1 MSDEDVPATRVRCSD
16 CVHSE
21 APVSGEPCRSC
32 YVTQRRKFVARTPAV
47 ATAET
52 VAASDARD
60 EEVTDDVVCHGCV
73 HSETPLRLEPCR
85 TCFSDPARPGFV
97 VTARPATTD
106 TKDQKDVSCSGCV
119 HDMAPL
125 RSIPCRACFH
135 DPAKPAYSR
144 VAAYDEVERPA
155 HYTHGAVECIDA
167 IEAAVTG
174 LEGVEAV
181 LTGQVLKYLWR
192 WRHKGHPL
200 EDLRKARWYLDR
212 LLARAGG
219 GAPEKNSAGE
229 IRHRPSA

>member
-1 MSDEDVPATRVRCSD
+1 MSDKEVPRKRCSD
-16 CVHSE
+16 CAHSE
-21 APVSGEPCRSC
+21 TPLRLEPCRTC
-32 YVTQRRKFVARTPAV
+32 YGNQDRCKFVARTPAV

-60 EEVTDDVVCHGCV
+60 EDVSDEVVCHGCV
-73 HSETPLRLEPCR
+73 HSETPLRREPCR
-85 TCFSDPARPGFV
+85 TCFRDPARPGFRKKA
-97 VTARPATTD
+97 VTPAE
-106 TKDQKDVSCSGCV
+106 S
-119 HDMAPL
+119 
-125 RSIPCRACFH
+125 
-135 DPAKPAYSR
+135 
-144 VAAYDEVERPA
+144 DEVEHPA
-155 HYTHGAVECIDA
+155 HYTRGAVECIDA

-219 GAPEKNSAGE
+219 GPK
-229 IRHRPSA
+229 